1 MRWEATFDNILQ
13 MENNGSLQ
21 QPILY
26 KQLKDIA
33 YVIPENIVISPDEIE
48 CVKTNEAV
56 HQVLKPI
63 PVMLIKREKP
73 VYVNLHEFVHL
84 EH

>member
-1 MRWEATFDNILQ
+1 

-33 YVIPENIVISPDEIE
+33 YVIPENTVISPDEIE

-56 HQVLKPI
+56 HQVLKLI

>member
-1 MRWEATFDNILQ
+1 

-48 CVKTNEAV
+48 RVKTNEAV
-56 HQVLKPI
+56 HQVLKLI

>member
-1 MRWEATFDNILQ
+1 

>member
-56 HQVLKPI
+56 HQVLKLI

>member
-1 MRWEATFDNILQ
+1 

-33 YVIPENIVISPDEIE
+33 YVIPENIVISPDEIK

-56 HQVLKPI
+56 HQVLKLI

-73 VYVNLHEFVHL
+73 VYVSLHEFVHL

>member
-1 MRWEATFDNILQ
+1 

-56 HQVLKPI
+56 HQVLKLI
-63 PVMLIKREKP
+63 SVMLIKREKP

>member
-1 MRWEATFDNILQ
+1 

-56 HQVLKPI
+56 HQVLKLI
-63 PVMLIKREKP
+63 PVILIKREKP

>member
-1 MRWEATFDNILQ
+1 

-56 HQVLKPI
+56 HQVLKLI

>member
-1 MRWEATFDNILQ
+1 

-33 YVIPENIVISPDEIE
+33 YVIPENIVISPDEID

-56 HQVLKPI
+56 HQVLKLI